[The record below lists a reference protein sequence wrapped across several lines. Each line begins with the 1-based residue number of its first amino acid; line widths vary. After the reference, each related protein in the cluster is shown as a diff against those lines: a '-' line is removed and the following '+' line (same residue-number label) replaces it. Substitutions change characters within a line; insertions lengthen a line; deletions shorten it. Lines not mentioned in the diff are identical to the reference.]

1 MNHLRIG
8 RGLPDA
14 GGPGGTR
21 MPSTDSLAS
30 PRWHSISA
38 ADIVPHRR
46 GLAGVRRCSRSI
58 SPATTLS
65 SEMDFTGTV
74 SR

>member
-1 MNHLRIG
+1 
-8 RGLPDA
+8 
-14 GGPGGTR
+14 
-21 MPSTDSLAS
+21 
-30 PRWHSISA
+30 
-38 ADIVPHRR
+38 
-46 GLAGVRRCSRSI
+46 VRRCSRSI